1 VPNPELP
8 NLKHK
13 KRDQGLTNCCQLQRQ
28 KMKTKSKPIVIN
40 PKEKKF
46 MTKAKLIIANPKAK
60 TVETKLIV
68 KKLSFNSYLQTS

>member
-1 VPNPELP
+1 
-8 NLKHK
+8 
-13 KRDQGLTNCCQLQRQ
+13 
-28 KMKTKSKPIVIN
+28 MKTKSKPIVID